1 VGRRR
6 RGGEEKEGRGVIG
19 GDRVREEGGERGD
32 RGGKR
37 KWESGVL
44 TGFHSV
50 GWRSLPNQTGEAQA
64 RQ

>member
-1 VGRRR
+1 MRQREW
-6 RGGEEKEGRGVIG
+6 GGEGGEGSDRGY
-19 GDRVREEGGERGD
+19 RVREEGGERGD
-32 RGGKR
+32 MGWKR

-50 GWRSLPNQTGEAQA
+50 GWRSLPNQTDEAQA